1 MAKGKLPLK
10 NRIWNFLKKWLMVF
24 LNPRMLL
31 CFGIG
36 WMITNGWSYC
46 FVALGVWFDM
56 PWMVIAGGAYLSFLW
71 VPFTPEK
78 IITLII
84 AIFLMKKLFPKDEKT
99 IGTLRKELASL
110 KAALKKQKDK
120 RARKKQEK
128 QKSKELNFVD
138 SKINTDLNSKKAS
151 AKR

>member
-1 MAKGKLPLK
+1 MAKEKLPIK

-46 FVALGVWFDM
+46 FVALGVWFDI
-56 PWMVIAGGAYLSFLW
+56 PWMAIAGGAYLSFLW
-71 VPFTPEK
+71 IPFTPEK
-78 IITLII
+78 IITIII
-84 AIFLMKKLFPKDEKT
+84 AIFLMKKLFPSDEKT
-99 IGTLRKELASL
+99 IGTLKKELASL
-110 KAALKKQKDK
+110 KAAFKKQKENRALKKQE
-120 RARKKQEK
+120 R
-128 QKSKELNFVD
+128 QKAKSSKLAD
-138 SKINTDLNSKKAS
+138 AKINTEINSTKAS